1 GLGLWLVGLEL
12 GLLIGII
19 AGLFTFIPYIGP
31 ATGIVLGVIAALIEY
46 GDWQHLLGVSV
57 VFGIGQLVESY
68 WLTPKLVGDRIG
80 LHPVAVIFAVMAG
93 GVLFGFVGML
103 IALPAAAV
111 VNVLLRFAHERYT
124 ASRLYA
130 GHSAVPPGEGAAP
143 APDRGDA

>member
-1 GLGLWLVGLEL
+1 
-12 GLLIGII
+12 
-19 AGLFTFIPYIGP
+19 PYVGP
-31 ATGIVLGVIAALIEY
+31 ATGIILGLIAALVQF
-46 GDWQHLLGVSV
+46 GDWQHLAGVAV
-57 VFGIGQLVESY
+57 VFGLGQLVESY

-130 GHSAVPPGEGAAP
+130 GSSYVEPVPPALAEPGPDP
-143 APDRGDA
+143 AGRGDA